1 MNSVVSVALDER
13 TVDATD
19 GTDIMFELNRIP
31 GFPLLNPF
39 DTYCGFPVPD
49 TAVAFRPLPDLSFQ
63 AVTVFPSVVI
73 IVSASYASNHNWS
86 WGRVEGRNVSP
97 DTSEIARVIVV
108 LSAASYHTIG
118 PDERGPV

>member
-49 TAVAFRPLPDLSFQ
+49 TAVAFRPFPDLSSQ
-63 AVTVFPSVVI
+63 PVTVTPSVVI
-73 IVSASYASNHNWS
+73 TVSASYASNHNWS
-86 WGRVEGRNVSP
+86 WGRVEGRNVRP
-97 DTSEIARVIVV
+97 DTSEISNVMLL
-108 LSAASYHTIG
+108 LSAASYHIIG
-118 PDERGPV
+118 PADSAP